1 MKKGYLRNVV
11 NESYTTGT
19 GKGLP
24 WKTNPAA
31 RYIKIDLMSTY
42 AEEIDKEE
50 AMKWT
55 RGLLKRVFGII
66 SMLKRRQVESLVV
79 RTLRLIRQLSR
90 QVKSYQA
97 REVVALFI
105 QFQYNR
111 NNELPRRIY
120 QGVYQEVLLR

>member
-1 MKKGYLRNVV
+1 
-11 NESYTTGT
+11 
-19 GKGLP
+19 
-24 WKTNPAA
+24 
-31 RYIKIDLMSTY
+31 
-42 AEEIDKEE
+42 
-50 AMKWT
+50 
-55 RGLLKRVFGII
+55 
-66 SMLKRRQVESLVV
+66 MLKRRQVESLVV

>member
-31 RYIKIDLMSTY
+31 RFIKIDLRSTY

-55 RGLLKRVFGII
+55 RGISPIRGTGGLL
-66 SMLKRRQVESLVV
+66 
-79 RTLRLIRQLSR
+79 T
-90 QVKSYQA
+90 
-97 REVVALFI
+97 
-105 QFQYNR
+105 
-111 NNELPRRIY
+111 Y
-120 QGVYQEVLLR
+120 QGEEYLVLISGNR